1 MFGRGQRKE
10 AVSGGGANALQGGVV
25 TGGQFFLFFFL
36 LRFCVA
42 AQLALLVTVRKHWLA
57 SRPLVTQRQMGKSC
71 RKTGERAK
79 VQSNGRMPTRKRAVK
94 LSITHSLAVTFKL
107 PLHWVTP
114 SSAAPP
120 AHAGVALNRVH
131 LALQCRRLYLT
142 TSQLIPRDGRPAS
155 SELEKNLADKVEKK
169 TAVIQ
174 DIRVVCWLFWGP

>member
-1 MFGRGQRKE
+1 M
-10 AVSGGGANALQGGVV
+10 
-25 TGGQFFLFFFL
+25 
-36 LRFCVA
+36 
-42 AQLALLVTVRKHWLA
+42 LVTVRKHWLA
-57 SRPLVTQRQMGKSC
+57 SRPLVTQRQMEKS
-71 RKTGERAK
+71 RRETGERAK

-120 AHAGVALNRVH
+120 PHAGVALNRVH
-131 LALQCRRLYLT
+131 LAMQCRRFYLT

-155 SELEKNLADKVEKK
+155 SELEKNLAGKVRRK

-174 DIRVVCWLFWGP
+174 DIRVVCWLFWGALKFKCGCTLRDAASSLKRKAAE